1 MSTMMIYQSQEGK
14 IQLEVNFSEEMV
26 WLSLNQMTELFGRDK
41 SVISR
46 HLANIFK
53 SDELKKIETV
63 AKFATVQKEGSK
75 SVTREIEYYNL
86 DAILS
91 VGYRVNSKQGSHFR
105 KWASQILKDHLIQGY
120 TLRKEQLKKKGVTEL
135 QVAIDLLQKTLKNN
149 QLVNDIGKETLGI
162 ILNYSKT
169 WHLLL
174 AYDENTLKLP
184 ENASTSMQLKY
195 TDVIKAIQSLK
206 ENLVQRCEASVLFG

>member
-120 TLRKEQLKKKGVTEL
+120 TLRKEQLTKKGVTEL